1 MKLLARIIT
10 YTNNSPDTM
19 SFIWM
24 NLDQNL
30 FKSDSRGNAVV
41 PLTGS
46 RNGRKE
52 KILTEVIKSNP
63 LKLLVLLK
71 ENLLKSMLSL

>member
-1 MKLLARIIT
+1 
-10 YTNNSPDTM
+10 
-19 SFIWM
+19 M

-30 FKSDSRGNAVV
+30 FKSDSRGNACAWQVV
-41 PLTGS
+41 AM
-46 RNGRKE
+46 RKE

-71 ENLLKSMLSL
+71 ENLLKSMVYNYRYKKTLKAKGEQ

>member
-46 RNGRKE
+46 RNGAQGE
-52 KILTEVIKSNP
+52 DFDGGQKSNP

-71 ENLLKSMLSL
+71 ENLRSRC